1 MAEPRA
7 CPTPGSWCLG
17 GCGVP
22 HPTRSLCTP
31 TISELVGHIHP
42 SAARVAQPMASS
54 GQELTATESDVWL
67 PRGAGTG
74 VVCRRPLLGSI
85 GVVGG
90 GPGPRRGAVSRRH
103 RTVEPGKA
111 LLQDPACAG
120 DPFWGRSGWWQGA
133 RPAERRRA
141 MSAPDGRAWKG
152 SPTGPGVCRRP
163 LLGSIGVV
171 GGGQPHGE
179 ASCRIGTG
187 RSSLERLSYRGM
199 LGVGAVV

>member
-22 HPTRSLCTP
+22 HPTRSLSTP

-85 GVVGG
+85 RVVGG
-90 GPGPRRGAVSRRH
+90 AQP
-103 RTVEPGKA
+103 T
-111 LLQDPACAG
+111 
-120 DPFWGRSGWWQGA
+120 
-133 RPAERRRA
+133 ERRRA
-141 MSAPDGRAWKG
+141 TSAPDGRAWKG

-163 LLGSIGVV
+163 LQGSIGVV
-171 GGGQPHGE
+171 GGGQPTE
-179 ASCRIGTG
+179 RCRATSAPDGRARKGSPTGPGVCRRPLLGSIG
-187 RSSLERLSYRGM
+187 
-199 LGVGAVV
+199 VVAGG